1 MTVALILLPSST
13 APGTVVT
20 TVTAASATG
29 AVPTVVPTLRVVVTA
44 AIGVGAVPPTGLVG
58 AAFHTRHSFIAAPR
72 VGGAR
77 LRTYTA
83 GRTVRTTYAAGRTVR
98 MTVAAGRTVRT
109 TQTTEH

>member
-58 AAFHTRHSFIAAPR
+58 AAAR